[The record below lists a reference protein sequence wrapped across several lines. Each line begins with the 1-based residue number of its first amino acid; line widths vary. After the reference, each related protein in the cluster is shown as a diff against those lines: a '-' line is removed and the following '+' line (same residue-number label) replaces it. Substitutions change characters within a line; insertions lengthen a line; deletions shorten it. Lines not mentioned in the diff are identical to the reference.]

1 MENLNPELLKE
12 IVPREIDMVDDSFIY
27 PSDKCELLKQLKELY
42 TKKYEWADDKL
53 VTCMVTWHY
62 NEAIKSLD
70 KNIYLEE
77 KKEMLDN
84 KNVVNIEDFLKN
96 V

>member
-1 MENLNPELLKE
+1 
-12 IVPREIDMVDDSFIY
+12 
-27 PSDKCELLKQLKELY
+27 
-42 TKKYEWADDKL
+42 
-53 VTCMVTWHY
+53 MVTWHY